1 MTFLLDVNA
10 LLAWEHNNSPH
21 HAAFHVWAKRI
32 GRANLRTCAHTEL
45 GFIRVSMQV
54 FGYTLSQAAT
64 ALAEIKKHTGGFI
77 TIAPS
82 PRLPAWAVTAAK
94 TTDAYLVQIARE
106 NGHRLATHDT
116 GIKDA
121 VAELITP

>member
-21 HAAFHVWAKRI
+21 HTAFHAWAKRI

-45 GFIRVSMQV
+45 GFMRVSMQV
-54 FGYTLSQAAT
+54 FGYNLSQAVT
-64 ALAEIKKHTGGFI
+64 ALAEIRKHTGGFI
-77 TIAPS
+77 ALAPS
-82 PRLPAWAVTAAK
+82 PHLPAWALTAAK
-94 TTDAYLVQIARE
+94 TSDAYLVQIARK

>member
-1 MTFLLDVNA
+1 
-10 LLAWEHNNSPH
+10 
-21 HAAFHVWAKRI
+21 
-32 GRANLRTCAHTEL
+32 
-45 GFIRVSMQV
+45 MQV
-54 FGYTLSQAAT
+54 FGYNSSQAAT

-77 TIAPS
+77 AIAPS

-94 TTDAYLVQIARE
+94 TSDAYLVQIARE